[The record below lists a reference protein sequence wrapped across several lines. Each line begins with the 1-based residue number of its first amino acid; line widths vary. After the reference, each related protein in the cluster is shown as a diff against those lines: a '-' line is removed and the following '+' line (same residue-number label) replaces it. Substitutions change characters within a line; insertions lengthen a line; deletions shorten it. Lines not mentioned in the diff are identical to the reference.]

1 MPGSQVSQASQEL
14 RQTLI
19 PCPGGYVALPELESC
34 IARRRSLANE
44 QPHQAEQRATASQAK
59 VPVARL
65 GHSQQAIASAARPAA
80 SKSNKQ
86 SIQQQGRLP
95 ANQTHNRPRGKQ
107 GAVDPHTP
115 ESQSDPQ
122 HHLTTTTFTSNSIPG
137 VSMQILKGCL
147 SPSGRMSVSFNKS
160 QSLSG

>member
-80 SKSNKQ
+80 SK
-86 SIQQQGRLP
+86 RLCVRIHCIP
-95 ANQTHNRPRGKQ
+95 DFVSAFTAFRTSC
-107 GAVDPHTP
+107 PHLLLSRLRVHIHCIPDFVSASTV
-115 ESQSDPQ
+115 
-122 HHLTTTTFTSNSIPG
+122 LRTSCPHSL
-137 VSMQILKGCL
+137 MQIVAPLQGI
-147 SPSGRMSVSFNKS
+147 
-160 QSLSG
+160 